1 MADDEGARTPAR
13 HMGAILTPDGATTPL
28 DGLLAGLRMALDTGN
43 AAEHRTALSGIAD
56 WPSVADLAAHH
67 RVGTL
72 FLQGLRNGSV
82 RLPDPEARRTLALR
96 RQRDIVRGMRQLD
109 VMRQLYAGLTARGI
123 PSLILKGLPLGQRL
137 YGSPFAKTSI
147 DIDLL
152 VPDDA
157 VGAAGHVLRERG
169 YRRTMPDFRETPARM
184 LWYNSVQKEHV
195 YMGSGAKIEL
205 HRRLLGNRFLFN
217 PSFGSLHASAATV
230 EVGPHR
236 FQTLGDTDQL
246 LYLTCHGSL
255 HYWQRLKWLC
265 DVAALVRTMDDT
277 AFELALARSREARLD
292 GLVAPALLLCRT
304 ALHVEKPTSATT
316 HRMRGSRVQFVASL
330 SRRAWTPRGGL
341 RQILRKAMA
350 RIGRVFIGTG
360 VRYGLHEARGL
371 LIRHHHFSRVDL
383 PDRLFWVYALARP
396 VLWALRVPRK
406 A

>member
-1 MADDEGARTPAR
+1 MPVEC
-13 HMGAILTPDGATTPL
+13 
-28 DGLLAGLRMALDTGN
+28 LLAGLRLALGTRN
-43 AAEHRTALSGIAD
+43 AAEDRDRLAGVTD
-56 WPSVADLAAHH
+56 WPAVAALASHH

-72 FLQGLRNGSV
+72 LLRGLRNGSV
-82 RLPDPEARRTLALR
+82 RLPDAEVERTLVRR
-96 RQRDIVRGMRQLD
+96 RQRDTVRGMRQLEAMQR
-109 VMRQLYAGLTARGI
+109 VTAHLAADGI

-157 VGAAGHVLRERG
+157 FGAAGQVLRERD

-184 LWYNSVQKEHV
+184 RWYNSVQKEHV
-195 YMGSGAKIEL
+195 YIESGTKIEL
-205 HRRLLGNRFLFN
+205 HGRLLGNRFLFN
-217 PSFGSLHASAATV
+217 PSFDSLDASAVTV
-230 EVGPHR
+230 EVGQHR
-236 FQTLGDTDQL
+236 FRTLGDADQL

-255 HYWQRLKWLC
+255 HYWQRLKWLS
-265 DVAALVRTMDDT
+265 DVAALIRAMDDD
-277 AFELALARSREARLD
+277 AFGQALARSREARLD

-316 HRMRGSRVQFVASL
+316 YRMRGPRVRFVASL
-330 SRRAWTPRGGL
+330 SRRTWTPRGGL
-341 RQILRKAMA
+341 RQILRKATA